1 MDSFCTEMCN
11 KNTCLCIGMKGKIQR
26 VVLTGGP
33 CCGKT
38 TLLNNLAARSYQVVP
53 EAARMVIEEEQRRGS
68 SCLPWNNLYE
78 FQEKTAER
86 ILDLEHSFEDSLLF
100 CDRGIVDGHGYA
112 MNGEVSTPE
121 IISDLGIKRYDLIF
135 ILEPVPVY
143 QKDESR
149 KESLAEGR
157 KIHQA
162 IWNAYKEFGY
172 NPISVPVMGIQ
183 ERADYFVKLMGGLI

>member
-1 MDSFCTEMCN
+1 
-11 KNTCLCIGMKGKIQR
+11 MKKKIQR

-68 SCLPWNNLYE
+68 NCLPWKDLYG

-86 ILDLEHSFEDSLLF
+86 ILDLEHSFDGSLLF

-112 MNGEVSTPE
+112 INGKVSTPE
-121 IISDLGIKRYDLIF
+121 LIVDLGAKRYDLVF

-149 KESLAEGR
+149 KENLEEAKKVHR
-157 KIHQA
+157 A

-172 NPISVPVMGIQ
+172 TPISVPIMGIQ
-183 ERADYFVKLMGGLI
+183 ERADYFVKLLEGMV